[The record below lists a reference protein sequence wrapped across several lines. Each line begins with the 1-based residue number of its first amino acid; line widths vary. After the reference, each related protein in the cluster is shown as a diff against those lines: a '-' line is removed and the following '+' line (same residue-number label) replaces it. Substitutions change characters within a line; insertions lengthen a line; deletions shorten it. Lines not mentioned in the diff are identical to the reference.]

1 MCLPEIGGAGRR
13 AVRRSVTALNC
24 TLKMVEIGHF
34 MFCIFYHS
42 SVLDTLNISVEKL
55 HKTVWCGV
63 KNTGVG
69 ARMLTV
75 MF

>member
-1 MCLPEIGGAGRR
+1 MELEGEQL
-13 AVRRSVTALNC
+13 VRRSVTSLNC
-24 TLKMVEIGHF
+24 TLKMVEIGHC

-42 SVLDTLNISVEKL
+42 SVLGTLNISVEKL
-55 HKTVWCGV
+55 YKTVWCGV